1 MKFNSFLLKTI
12 FVFLLVILIVYSIL
26 ILNESIDLRNY
37 SYNELFINYEF
48 GFIRRG
54 LLGQIYITLDN
65 YFNINPKLFFTFIL
79 SLLYTSQIVLFFL
92 VFNKLFKSN
101 YIAILILLSP
111 VFLLFSIYDPNTF
124 FLKDVFVKITI
135 LIHAYIFIYYKE
147 RNNYL
152 NYINSLKF
160 FIIPLLIIVILIH
173 EYQIFFIGVHIL
185 ISLGFAKKRNELN
198 SILKIYVPLIV
209 VIILLFL
216 FIGNEEQFNSMNQML
231 KKYDVTLHPQLKGGL
246 YTAIGGFYKWHFH
259 YFTYNEFVELF
270 ISIILGIIIFYVL
283 FETLVKNKIISYNSM
298 YQKNILLFFLPCSLI
313 FILAHVD
320 HGRNISLIS
329 TNLIVYYSTLKLDTF
344 KFKNFISSYDIKVF
358 KKISLLVFLIFYI
371 FMWKL
376 DQYAG
381 YSMRGE
387 NNTIFE
393 STLFGEIKKVINYL
407 YYYIDLNFY
416 NLPDLNL

>member
-12 FVFLLVILIVYSIL
+12 FLFLLSILFVYSIL
-26 ILNESIDLRNY
+26 IFNESINLRNY

-48 GFIRRG
+48 GFVRRG
-54 LLGQIYITLDN
+54 LLGQIFILLDN
-65 YFNINPKLFFTFIL
+65 YFNINPKLFFTCIL
-79 SLLYTSQIVLFFL
+79 SLLYIIQIVLFFII
-92 VFNKLFKSN
+92 FNKIFSSN
-101 YIAILILLSP
+101 YIAILILFSP

-124 FLKDVFVKITI
+124 FLKDIFIKITI
-135 LIHAYIFIYYKE
+135 LLHAYIFTYYKE
-147 RNNYL
+147 KNSYIYYL
-152 NYINSLKF
+152 NSLKF
-160 FIIPLLIIVILIH
+160 IIVPLLIIVTLIH
-173 EYQIFFIGVHIL
+173 EYQIFFIGVHVL
-185 ISLGFAKKRNELN
+185 ISLGFAKKKKQLT
-198 SILKIYVPLIV
+198 SILKIYTPLIF
-209 VIILLFL
+209 VIVLLFF

-231 KKYDVTLHPQLKGGL
+231 KIYDVTLHPQLKGGL

-259 YFTYNEFVELF
+259 YFTYDEFVELF
-270 ISIILGIIIFYVL
+270 ISVVLGIIIFYVL
-283 FETLVKNKIISYNSM
+283 FETLLKKKIICRNSI

-344 KFKNFISSYDIKVF
+344 KFKNFISSYDIKVL
-358 KKISLLVFLIFYI
+358 KKISLLVFLFFYI

-393 STLFGEIKKVINYL
+393 STLFGEIKKVINYV
-407 YYYIDLNFY
+407 YFYIDLNFY

>member
-12 FVFLLVILIVYSIL
+12 FLFLFIILIVYSIL
-26 ILNESIDLRNY
+26 ILNDSINLRNY

-48 GFIRRG
+48 GFVRRG
-54 LLGQIYITLDN
+54 LLGQIFILLDN
-65 YFNINPKLFFTFIL
+65 YFNIDPKLFFTFVL
-79 SLLYTSQIVLFFL
+79 FSLYVIQIVLFFL
-92 VFNKLFKSN
+92 IFNKIFYSN
-101 YIAILILLSP
+101 YIAILILFSP

-124 FLKDVFVKITI
+124 FLKDIFIKITI
-135 LIHAYIFIYYKE
+135 LFHAYIFIYFKE
-147 RNNYL
+147 KNTYYNYL
-152 NYINSLKF
+152 NSLKF
-160 FIIPLLIIVILIH
+160 IIIPLLIIVTLIH

-185 ISLGFAKKRNELN
+185 ISIGFIEKRKELN
-198 SILKIYVPLIV
+198 SILKIYSPLIA
-209 VIILLFL
+209 VIVLLFL

-270 ISIILGIIIFYVL
+270 ISIVLSIVIYYVL
-283 FETLVKNKIISYNSM
+283 FETLLKKKIITYNSI
-298 YQKNILLFFLPCSLI
+298 YQKHALLFFLPCIII

-329 TNLIVYYSTLKLDTF
+329 TNLIVYYSTLKLNTL
-344 KFKNFISSYDIKVF
+344 KFKNFISSYDTKVLE
-358 KKISLLVFLIFYI
+358 KISLLIFLIFYI

-387 NNTIFE
+387 SNTLFE
-393 STLFGEIKKVINYL
+393 SSLFGEIKKFINYA
-407 YYYIDLNFY
+407 YFYIDLNFF

>member
-1 MKFNSFLLKTI
+1 MKFNSFLLKSI
-12 FVFLLVILIVYSIL
+12 FVFLLAILVVYSIL
-26 ILNESIDLRNY
+26 IFNESIDLRNY

-54 LLGQIYITLDN
+54 LLGQIFILLDN
-65 YFNINPKLFFTFIL
+65 YFNINPKFFFTFIL
-79 SLLYTSQIVLFFL
+79 SSLYICQIVLFYL
-92 VFNKLFKSN
+92 VFNKIFNSN
-101 YIAILILLSP
+101 YVAILILLSP

-124 FLKDVFVKITI
+124 YLKDIFVKITI
-135 LIHAYIFIYYKE
+135 LFHAYIFIYYMKK
-147 RNNYL
+147 NSYIH
-152 NYINSLKF
+152 YINSLKF
-160 FIIPLLIIVILIH
+160 LVIPLLIIVTFIH
-173 EYQIFFIGVHIL
+173 EYQIFFLGVHIL
-185 ISLGFAKKRNELN
+185 ISLGFVKKKAELN
-198 SILKIYVPLIV
+198 SILKIYSPLII
-209 VIILLFL
+209 VIVLLFL

-270 ISIILGIIIFYVL
+270 ISGVLGIVIFYIL
-283 FETLVKNKIISYNSM
+283 FETLLKNKIITNNSI
-298 YQKNILLFFLPCSLI
+298 YQKHILLFFLPCTII

-329 TNLIVYYSTLKLDTF
+329 TNLIVYYSTLRIDTF
-344 KFKNFISSYDIKVF
+344 KFKSFIASYDINVL
-358 KKISLLVFLIFYI
+358 KKILLLIFLIFYI

-387 NNTIFE
+387 SNTIFE
-393 STLFGEIKKVINYL
+393 STLFGEIKKFINYA
-407 YYYIDLNFY
+407 YFYIDINFF

>member
-1 MKFNSFLLKTI
+1 MKLNSFLLKTI
-12 FVFLLVILIVYSIL
+12 FVFLLAILIVYSIL
-26 ILNESIDLRNY
+26 IFNESINLRNY

-54 LLGQIYITLDN
+54 LLGQIFIILDN

-79 SLLYTSQIVLFFL
+79 LLLYILQIILFFK
-92 VFNKLFKSN
+92 VFNKIFYSN

-124 FLKDVFVKITI
+124 FLKDIFIKITI
-135 LIHAYIFIYYKE
+135 LFHAFIFTYYKE
-147 RNNYL
+147 RNSYKYYL
-152 NYINSLKF
+152 NSLKF
-160 FIIPLLIIVILIH
+160 YIIPLLIIVTLIH
-173 EYQIFFIGVHIL
+173 EYQIFFIGVHLL
-185 ISLGFAKKRNELN
+185 ISIGFAKKRAELN
-198 SILKIYVPLIV
+198 SIIKIYVPLIV

-270 ISIILGIIIFYVL
+270 ISLVLGIIIFYVL
-283 FETLVKNKIISYNSM
+283 FETLLKNKIIFCNSV
-298 YQKNILLFFLPCSLI
+298 YQKYTLLFFLPCTLI

-329 TNLIVYYSTLKLDTF
+329 TNLIVFYSTLKFDTY
-344 KFKNFISSYDIKVF
+344 KFKNFIAGYDTEVL
-358 KKISLLVFLIFYI
+358 KKISLLIFLIFYI

-393 STLFGEIKKVINYL
+393 STLFSEIKKFINYA
-407 YYYIDLNFY
+407 YFYIDLNFY

>member
-92 VFNKLFKSN
+92 VFNKLFNSN

-135 LIHAYIFIYYKE
+135 LTHAYIFTYHKE
-147 RNNYL
+147 RKNYL

-216 FIGNEEQFNSMNQML
+216 FIGNEEQFNSMNQIL

-270 ISIILGIIIFYVL
+270 ISIVLGIIIFYVL
-283 FETLVKNKIISYNSM
+283 FETLVKKKIISYNSM

-329 TNLIVYYSTLKLDTF
+329 TNLIVYYSTLKLNTF

-407 YYYIDLNFY
+407 YYYIDLNIY

>member
-393 STLFGEIKKVINYL
+393 STLFGEIKKVTNYL